1 MDAVTVAAA
10 LAVVVGDSQ
19 EAAMREVLLERERLA
34 MTVADRDSYLA
45 QRHYVGSLQVPRVP
59 GPPMTWQAAYERR
72 HDDLGLA
79 HDAMRTALRALQRG
93 DSETAE
99 RYLTAEVG
107 SDSEADEEMSV
118 SEADATDGEMES
130 TAAGEEEEEED
141 MEEDAEVSPA

>member
-1 MDAVTVAAA
+1 MDAVTTAAA
-10 LAVVVGDSQ
+10 LAIVVGESQ

-79 HDAMRTALRALQRG
+79 HDAMRASLRALQRG
-93 DSETAE
+93 DSDAAE
-99 RYLTAEVG
+99 RHLTAEVG
-107 SDSEADEEMSV
+107 SEQTVEDV
-118 SEADATDGEMES
+118 NTEADAME
-130 TAAGEEEEEED
+130 EEEEEED